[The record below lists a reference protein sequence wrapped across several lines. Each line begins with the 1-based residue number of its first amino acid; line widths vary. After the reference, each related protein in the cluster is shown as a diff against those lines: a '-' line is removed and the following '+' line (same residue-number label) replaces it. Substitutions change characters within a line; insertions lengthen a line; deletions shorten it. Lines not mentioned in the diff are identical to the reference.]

1 MIPPE
6 LPSILLTGA
15 PAIYCAGL
23 LLGFD
28 SLMQRRNRATES
40 RTEASPAPARK
51 NQERRLLSERSRDLR
66 ISVATS
72 PEAIAEAARLVEMRY
87 AWRGYE
93 TGQIGSEPSGHS
105 RPESHEITL
114 LARNDEATLGTLT
127 LRLDSPL
134 GLRAEE
140 GYGETISAVRAEGRQ
155 VCELTRLALAETSDW
170 KAVLASL
177 FSLAYA
183 MGRTVHGV
191 TDVFI
196 EVNPRHVGFYERALG
211 FVVAAGERFCERVK
225 APSVLLK
232 LELADLE
239 RRLRLESPSAA
250 TSTLF
255 SFAAAAA

>member
-1 MIPPE
+1 MLPPD

-28 SLMQRRNRATES
+28 SLMQRRNRALEPES
-40 RTEASPAPARK
+40 ISGHDEAA
-51 NQERRLLSERSRDLR
+51 RLLTERSRDVQVSL
-66 ISVATS
+66 ATS
-72 PEAIAEAARLVEMRY
+72 PDAIAEAARLVARRY

-93 TGQIGSEPSGHS
+93 GDHAGPDSGEH
-105 RPESHEITL
+105 RPAGAHEITF

-127 LRLDSPL
+127 LRVDSAH

-140 GYGETISAVRAEGRQ
+140 GYPDAISSVRAQGRR
-155 VCELTRLALAETSDW
+155 VCELTRLALDEESDW
-170 KAVLASL
+170 KPVLASL

-183 MGRTVHGV
+183 TGRSMHGV

-196 EVNPRHVGFYERALG
+196 EVNPRHVGFYQRALG

-239 RRLRLESPSAA
+239 RRLRLEPPPVMQGGSPG
-250 TSTLF
+250 
-255 SFAAAAA
+255 FAAAAA